1 VKRHKRGK
9 ALRPAGQVGLAPP
22 AQRALRLWVV
32 RPILV
37 ARDLGEAQRL
47 LVQALPLRVVAGR
60 LVEAPAQLALV
71 DPLADPLAGRVV
83 GQVVGLQLGYCRVAR
98 AVPAFDKLSRAVM
111 IQPCWVAWTRPMI
124 AHV

>member
-1 VKRHKRGK
+1 
-9 ALRPAGQVGLAPP
+9 VGLAHP
-22 AQRALRLWVV
+22 AQQALRLWVV

-60 LVEAPAQLALV
+60 LVEAPAQLAL
-71 DPLADPLAGRVV
+71 AEPLAGRVV
-83 GQVVGLQLGYCRVAR
+83 GRVAGRVVGLHLGYCRVAR

-111 IQPCWVAWTRPMI
+111 IQPCWVAWTRLMI